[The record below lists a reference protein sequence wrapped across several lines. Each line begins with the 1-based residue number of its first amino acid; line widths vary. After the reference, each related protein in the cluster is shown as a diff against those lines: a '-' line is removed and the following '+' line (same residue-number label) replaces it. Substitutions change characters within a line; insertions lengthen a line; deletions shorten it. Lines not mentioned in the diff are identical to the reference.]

1 MVSVRCFGS
10 TVACVVKPNV
20 TSRSLQVPQVLQRS
34 PTCPVSVSSGATA
47 VLGGVSGSGLSRPR
61 KGKKARALGAS
72 ATRASSRL
80 GSCGAERA
88 LVPLQVPE
96 ARKDTYRKLLT
107 RLVRYH
113 GHRELL
119 TRMPAV
125 ASDRGSNGATVF
137 GEQGAARR
145 VMGRVRVC

>member
-61 KGKKARALGAS
+61 KGKKARSADAS
-72 ATRASSRL
+72 ATPSMVEI
-80 GSCGAERA
+80 G
-88 LVPLQVPE
+88 
-96 ARKDTYRKLLT
+96 
-107 RLVRYH
+107 RLVW
-113 GHRELL
+113 G
-119 TRMPAV
+119 
-125 ASDRGSNGATVF
+125 
-137 GEQGAARR
+137 
-145 VMGRVRVC
+145 